1 MYNYPLISLK
11 MIAFLLFLEASEPSK
26 NFYKSKLVY
35 CLNIFTAVTLRV
47 EPNFVVFLIE
57 KERRRFCLNR
67 FMPWKCEHSF
77 TEKPTLIT
85 EPAVPALQRTTIN
98 PVFETV
104 FQQHATHT
112 QQRPQSIHAVFVEDA
127 KIKQAKER
135 LCLQIALQGVLNF
148 HLTKAISFF
157 FFSLSYPKMSQ
168 LFGHLLYFY
177 RKN

>member
-11 MIAFLLFLEASEPSK
+11 MIAFVLFLEASEPSK

-77 TEKPTLIT
+77 TEKPMLIT
-85 EPAVPALQRTTIN
+85 EPAVPAL
-98 PVFETV
+98 
-104 FQQHATHT
+104 
-112 QQRPQSIHAVFVEDA
+112 
-127 KIKQAKER
+127 
-135 LCLQIALQGVLNF
+135 
-148 HLTKAISFF
+148 
-157 FFSLSYPKMSQ
+157 
-168 LFGHLLYFY
+168 
-177 RKN
+177 